1 MIDVEKLKVT
11 ENLVEEINGDEDC
24 EKNKKLKDIQSKCD
38 HEIGILLRKQ
48 FVSDYDISIYKC
60 LNCAKMFIGEQVKA
74 LNLFKNVVDF
84 SYIDDNFDIKYK
96 KISKCFY
103 LQRKYDKESSDEELS
118 SQIDS
123 VLKKVYYRKEKTK
136 DVI

>member
-11 ENLVEEINGDEDC
+11 EKLVAEINGDEDC
-24 EKNKKLKDIQSKCD
+24 EKNIKLKDIQSKCD

-48 FVSDYDISIYKC
+48 FVSDYDISAYKC
-60 LNCAKMFIGEQVKA
+60 LNCAKMFNGEQVKA
-74 LNLFKNVVDF
+74 LKLFKNVIDF
-84 SYIDDNFDIKYK
+84 SYIDENFDIRYK
-96 KISKCFY
+96 KIYKCFY

-123 VLKKVYYRKEKTK
+123 VLKKVYEKNN
-136 DVI
+136 